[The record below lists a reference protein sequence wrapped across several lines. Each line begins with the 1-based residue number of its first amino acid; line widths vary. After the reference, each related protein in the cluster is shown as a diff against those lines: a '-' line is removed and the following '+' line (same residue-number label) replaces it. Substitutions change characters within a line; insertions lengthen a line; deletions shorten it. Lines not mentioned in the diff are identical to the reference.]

1 MQTRQFYPDWI
12 QYRPM
17 ITKTG
22 SQDITIYGLKVLQVD
37 TCDNVVKSW
46 SETHEILKPVVAG
59 LSS

>member
-1 MQTRQFYPDWI
+1 MQTRQSYPDWI

-22 SQDITIYGLKVLQVD
+22 SQAISIYGLKVLQVD
-37 TCDNVVKSW
+37 TCDNFIKSW
-46 SETHEILKPVVAG
+46 SETHEILKPVLVG